1 MNCRWCSGAF
11 APRRGGSPQTF
22 CRAACRHAYHKAA
35 RQQCEREITAGRLTV
50 EAIRNG
56 AAEAYTLA
64 ERDEQPSPLR
74 DRGQRDAVVPD
85 VVARFLVAVPL
96 HTVAAMVGC
105 GFLRPADRDELLA
118 IMMAMRRIG
127 REPDILRVT

>member
-1 MNCRWCSGAF
+1 MNCRWCGAAF
-11 APRRGGSPQTF
+11 APRRGGSPQNF

-35 RQQCEREITAGRLTV
+35 RQQCEREIAAGRLTV

-56 AAEAYTLA
+56 AATACTLA

-85 VVARFLVAVPL
+85 VLARFLVAVPISTIDAL
-96 HTVAAMVGC
+96 VGC
-105 GFLRPADRDELLA
+105 GFLRSADQDELAA
-118 IMMAMRRIG
+118 IMTALRRIG